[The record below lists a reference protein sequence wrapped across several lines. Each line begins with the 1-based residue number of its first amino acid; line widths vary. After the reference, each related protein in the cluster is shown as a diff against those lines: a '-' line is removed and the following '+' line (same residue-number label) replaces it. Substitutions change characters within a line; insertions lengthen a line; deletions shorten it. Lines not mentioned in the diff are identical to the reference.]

1 MRAILIFA
9 GRSTRFWPLS
19 EKSLF
24 PIGGT
29 TLLQEQVKRLRKG
42 GLKDILLVA
51 GPHNKAAA
59 EEMFPDLDVIEQE
72 DLELGMRGA
81 LLSALPECDEGPVMI
96 VSSNDIIESS
106 AYAELLKKSKGLK
119 RGGLLLARKV
129 PTYFPGGYLSMKG
142 RRITGIVEKPEPGTE
157 PSEMVNIVAHVHSSA
172 TDLLEALVLVKPTKD
187 DGYEVA
193 LQRLIETHPY
203 EAVAYQGAWQAVKY
217 PWHLLSL
224 LSVLLPQSGKPV
236 IHKTA
241 KIHKTAVIEGPV
253 IVGPG
258 VKVFP
263 HASIIGPCV
272 IGEGTV
278 IANNALVRG
287 SSIGKKCVV
296 GYNTEVA
303 RSVLADDVWTHSS
316 YLGDSIVGSNVSM
329 GAGTTTGNLR
339 LDEGDISS
347 VVGGKVVQ
355 TGLTKLGAVIGEGV
369 RTGIHTC
376 IAPGI
381 KVGAGSFINS
391 LMLVTQDIPD
401 RSFVKLG
408 KDGTLSVRPNTKKT
422 TDAKK
427 RDAFRGA
434 LKQG

>member
-29 TLLQEQVKRLRKG
+29 TLLQEQVKRLKKG

-59 EEMFPDLDVIEQE
+59 EELFPDLDVIEQE

-96 VSSNDIIESS
+96 VSSNDVIEPS
-106 AYAELLKKSKGLK
+106 AYADLLKKSRGLK
-119 RGGLLLARKV
+119 RGGLLLARQV
-129 PTYFPGGYLSMKG
+129 SSYFPGGYLSMKG
-142 RRITGIVEKPEPGTE
+142 KRITGIVEKPEPGTE
-157 PSEMVNIVAHVHSSA
+157 PSDMVNIVAHVHMSA
-172 TDLLEALVLVKPTKD
+172 VDLLEALVTVKPTKD
-187 DGYEVA
+187 DGYEAAVQK
-193 LQRLIETHPY
+193 LLETHPY
-203 EAVAYQGAWQAVKY
+203 EAVPYKGTWQAVKY

-224 LSVLLPQSGKPV
+224 LPILLPVSTKPV

-241 KIHKTAVIEGPV
+241 KVHKSAVVEGAVV
-253 IVGPG
+253 IGPN
-258 VKVFP
+258 VKIFP
-263 HASIIGPCV
+263 HASVMGPCV

-278 IANNALVRG
+278 IANNALVRA
-287 SSIGKKCVV
+287 SSIGKNCVV

-316 YLGDSIVGSNVSM
+316 YVGDAVVGNNVSM

-339 LDEGDISS
+339 LDEGEITS
-347 VVGGKVVQ
+347 VVGGKTIA
-355 TGLTKLGAVIGEGV
+355 TGLTKLGAIIGEGV

-376 IAPGI
+376 IAPGV

-391 LMLVTQDIPD
+391 MTLVTADVPD
-401 RSFVKLG
+401 GSFVKTG
-408 KDGTLSVRPNTKKT
+408 KDGTLSIRPNTKKT
-422 TDAKK
+422 TEPEK
-427 RDAFRGA
+427 RDTFRRA
-434 LKQG
+434 LK